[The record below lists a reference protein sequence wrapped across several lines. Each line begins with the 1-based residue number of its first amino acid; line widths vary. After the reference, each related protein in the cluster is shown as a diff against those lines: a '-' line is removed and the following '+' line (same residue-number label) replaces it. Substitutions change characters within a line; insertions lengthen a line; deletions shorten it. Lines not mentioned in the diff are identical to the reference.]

1 MWTLTCIPVNVYN
14 ALYKFKPVFRCVQAR
29 HFWVFCWL
37 LMALILDNGKGRL
50 KDLCRYLPPKLRYW
64 ALMRMVRS
72 GQWDAS
78 VLVDLRCGKVIPASE
93 FG

>member
-14 ALYKFKPVFRCVQAR
+14 VLYKFKPVFRCAQAR

-50 KDLCRYLPPKLRYW
+50 KDLLPVFASKTPLLDVD
-64 ALMRMVRS
+64 ADGAVRTRGRLGVGERDES
-72 GQWDAS
+72 
-78 VLVDLRCGKVIPASE
+78 
-93 FG
+93 